1 MIYIVVISK
10 LFIASSLD
18 DWTKETVPIA
28 WFKSEKEAKE
38 YIRNSGIPTENHER
52 DFLRV
57 VPLKHGSEAPNLH
70 WKQDKYGV
78 EINL

>member
-18 DWTKETVPIA
+18 DWTVETIPVA
-28 WFKSEKEAKE
+28 FFETEEEAEE
-38 YIRNSGIPTENHER
+38 YIRNSGIPVENHER
-52 DFLRV
+52 DFLKII
-57 VPLKHGSEAPNLH
+57 PLKHGSEAPSLH